1 MTTTKSTN
9 RDGFRMV
16 VQVVFFVDF
25 IAVYHNFRPRYI
37 IAFVSWS
44 IFSNSVFAAS
54 FYGGSYILIP
64 FKEAR
69 SSTDI
74 HFKLKTHLPNALILL
89 AVGATDYC
97 IVRLENGR
105 LKVNINLGAGES
117 ELLTAKDVKL
127 NDFKWH
133 DVFVIRKEANL
144 SILVDSVHRVE

>member
-1 MTTTKSTN
+1 MK
-9 RDGFRMV
+9 
-16 VQVVFFVDF
+16 
-25 IAVYHNFRPRYI
+25 VYTSSLFPELFLVTRC
-37 IAFVSWS
+37 
-44 IFSNSVFAAS
+44 FAAS

-64 FKEAR
+64 FKEAK

-89 AVGATDYC
+89 VVGTTDYC

-117 ELLTAKDVKL
+117 EFLTSKDVKL

-133 DVFVIRKEANL
+133 DVFIIRKEANL
-144 SILVDSVHRVE
+144 SILVDTIHRVE

>member
-1 MTTTKSTN
+1 M
-9 RDGFRMV
+9 
-16 VQVVFFVDF
+16 
-25 IAVYHNFRPRYI
+25 
-37 IAFVSWS
+37 
-44 IFSNSVFAAS
+44 
-54 FYGGSYILIP
+54 
-64 FKEAR
+64 
-69 SSTDI
+69 
-74 HFKLKTHLPNALILL
+74 
-89 AVGATDYC
+89 GATDYC